1 MATQEQLARQLQRE
15 FDARSEAV
23 RRLRERTRIA
33 EERSYASSTVYG
45 NAFIKQGLG
54 SLTDEIRDRLQRIS
68 QGWVSDK
75 AQAVAPIKNCDP
87 AILALITAKGVLD
100 VLGVMQNITEIED
113 LVKLISKLPG
123 LGPKSAKRI
132 VLKLINNR
140 DEIIKPM
147 ANTLAQ
153 VYKNVTRCNSCGSL
167 KSTNEGCVNCEN
179 VKEKYNKIC
188 VVEDI
193 ADQWSIENSNIY
205 KGYYHILGGT
215 LASAG
220 HRKEDLLINSL
231 VERVV
236 KDKIEEVILATS
248 ATVEGQTTAYYIQD
262 SLKKTNAKIT
272 KLAQGLPVG
281 GEIES
286 LDDGTLFSAFKN
298 RSNLNS
304 NSE

>member
-1 MATQEQLARQLQRE
+1 
-15 FDARSEAV
+15 
-23 RRLRERTRIA
+23 
-33 EERSYASSTVYG
+33 
-45 NAFIKQGLG
+45 
-54 SLTDEIRDRLQRIS
+54 
-68 QGWVSDK
+68 
-75 AQAVAPIKNCDP
+75 
-87 AILALITAKGVLD
+87 
-100 VLGVMQNITEIED
+100 MQNINEIED
-113 LVKLISKLPG
+113 LIKLISKLPG

-147 ANTLAQ
+147 ANTLAKL
-153 VYKNVTRCNSCGSL
+153 YINVIRCNSCGSL
-167 KSTNEGCVNCEN
+167 KSNIHGCINCEN
-179 VKEKYNKIC
+179 IKEKFNKIC

-205 KGYYHILGGT
+205 KGYFHILGGT
-215 LASAG
+215 IASVG
-220 HRKEDLLINSL
+220 NRKEDLLINSL

-262 SLKKTNAKIT
+262 SLKKTKVKIT

-304 NSE
+304 NSD

>member
-1 MATQEQLARQLQRE
+1 
-15 FDARSEAV
+15 
-23 RRLRERTRIA
+23 
-33 EERSYASSTVYG
+33 
-45 NAFIKQGLG
+45 
-54 SLTDEIRDRLQRIS
+54 
-68 QGWVSDK
+68 
-75 AQAVAPIKNCDP
+75 
-87 AILALITAKGVLD
+87 
-100 VLGVMQNITEIED
+100 MQNISEIEE
-113 LVKLISKLPG
+113 LIKLISKLPG

-147 ANTLAQ
+147 ANTLAK
-153 VYKNVTRCNSCGSL
+153 VYKNITRCNSCGSI
-167 KSTNEGCVNCEN
+167 KSNTDGCINCEN
-179 VKEKYNKIC
+179 TLEKFDKIC

-205 KGYYHILGGT
+205 KGYFHILGGT
-215 LASAG
+215 IASAG
-220 HRKEDLLINSL
+220 QRKEDLLINSL
-231 VERVV
+231 VERVS

-262 SLKKTNAKIT
+262 SLQHLKVKIT

-298 RSNLNS
+298 RSNLKS
-304 NSE
+304 NS